1 MFTHGSPH
9 RNNIHDYV
17 QNTEFKDLAYK
28 LSVVSVVTVQVRIF
42 KNIAFLMCLVS
53 SVSLCVYN
61 A

>member
-1 MFTHGSPH
+1 MFTHGCPH

-17 QNTEFKDLAYK
+17 TNTEFKDMAYK

-42 KNIAFLMCLVS
+42 KNIALLMCLVS

-61 A
+61 K